1 MYVMGIQATQKEA
14 ADGLAFPVARGFQ
27 SFLGR
32 THPVTQERAHHET
45 VVRILHIPY

>member
-1 MYVMGIQATQKEA
+1 MHIMGHPSAQKEA

-32 THPVTQERAHHET
+32 THPVTQERAPPET